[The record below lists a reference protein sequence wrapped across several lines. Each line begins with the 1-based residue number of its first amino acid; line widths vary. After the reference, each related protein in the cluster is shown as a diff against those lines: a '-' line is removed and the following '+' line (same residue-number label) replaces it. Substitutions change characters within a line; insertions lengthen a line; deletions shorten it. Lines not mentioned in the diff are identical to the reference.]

1 MPEVGRS
8 GGTTP
13 GRARMAIVQV
23 AYWHPTAGRFE
34 DFIKTCNQA
43 RKIHQ
48 RLGGEVRIFQGQL
61 GSDAGTVAYV
71 IDHADGAAF
80 GQFID
85 KLNGDGE
92 WQQLIASFLKDPPA
106 EPVRSNLLQELP

>member
-1 MPEVGRS
+1 
-8 GGTTP
+8 
-13 GRARMAIVQV
+13 MAIAPV
-23 AYWHPTAGRFE
+23 AYGRPRPGRFE
-34 DFIKTCNQA
+34 DVIKVGNQA

-92 WQQLIASFLKDPPA
+92 WQQLIASFQKDPPG

>member
-1 MPEVGRS
+1 
-8 GGTTP
+8 
-13 GRARMAIVQV
+13 MAIAQV
-23 AYWHPTAGRFE
+23 AYWRPSPGRFE
-34 DFIKTCNQA
+34 DFINACQQA

-48 RLGGEVRIFQGQL
+48 RLGGHVRIFQGQL
-61 GSDAGTVAYV
+61 GSDSGTLAYV
-71 IDHADGAAF
+71 IEHADGAAF

-92 WQQLIASFLKDPPA
+92 WQQLVASFQKDPSA

>member
-13 GRARMAIVQV
+13 GRSRMAIAQV
-23 AYWHPTAGRFE
+23 AYWRPLPGRFE
-34 DFIKTCNQA
+34 DLIKVCNQA

-48 RLGGEVRIFQGQL
+48 RLGGQVRISQGQL

-71 IDHADGAAF
+71 IEHADGAAF

-92 WQQLIASFLKDPPA
+92 WQQLIASFQKDPSA
-106 EPVRSNLLQELP
+106 EPVRSNLLQELS

>member
-1 MPEVGRS
+1 M
-8 GGTTP
+8 
-13 GRARMAIVQV
+13 
-23 AYWHPTAGRFE
+23 
-34 DFIKTCNQA
+34 
-43 RKIHQ
+43 
-48 RLGGEVRIFQGQL
+48 
-61 GSDAGTVAYV
+61 

-92 WQQLIASFLKDPPA
+92 WQQLATSFQKDPPA

>member
-13 GRARMAIVQV
+13 GRSRMAIAQV
-23 AYWHPTAGRFE
+23 AYWRPFPGRFE
-34 DFIKTCNQA
+34 DLIKTCNQA
-43 RKIHQ
+43 RKIHK
-48 RLGGEVRIFQGQL
+48 RLGGEVRIYQGQL

-80 GQFID
+80 GQFTD
-85 KLNGDGE
+85 KLNADGE
-92 WQQLIASFLKDPPA
+92 WQQLVASFQKDPSA

>member
-1 MPEVGRS
+1 M
-8 GGTTP
+8 TI
-13 GRARMAIVQV
+13 AQV
-23 AYWHPTAGRFE
+23 AYWRARPGRFE
-34 DFIKTCNQA
+34 DFIKAVHQA

-48 RLGGEVRIFQGQL
+48 RLGGKVRIFEGQL
-61 GSDAGTVAYV
+61 GSDAGTLAYV

-92 WQQLIASFLKDPPA
+92 WQQLVASFQKDPPA
-106 EPVRSNLLQELP
+106 EPVRSNLLRELP

>member
-1 MPEVGRS
+1 
-8 GGTTP
+8 
-13 GRARMAIVQV
+13 MAITQV
-23 AYWHPTAGRFE
+23 AYWRPRPGRFE
-34 DFIKTCNQA
+34 DLVEICNQA

-48 RLGGEVRIFQGQL
+48 RLGGQVRIFQGQL

-92 WQQLIASFLKDPPA
+92 WQQLVASFQKDPPA